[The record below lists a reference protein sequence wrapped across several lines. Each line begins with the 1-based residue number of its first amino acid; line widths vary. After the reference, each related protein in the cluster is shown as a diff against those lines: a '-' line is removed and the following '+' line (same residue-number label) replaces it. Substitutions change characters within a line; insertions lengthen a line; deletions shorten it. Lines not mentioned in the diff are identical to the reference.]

1 MKWTTSIKII
11 VTVLVVS
18 LSWYIYHLVSDD
30 TVVVEDYVNVT
41 DLRNTFKIEK
51 EFNEAMARLSD
62 KELQSAKVL
71 TRDGDAKAKIAL
83 TFDGLPR
90 EHTLV
95 RLLDV
100 LEKHDA
106 PAVFFAEGGFLS
118 RQVVA
123 EDTGRHDLA
132 AQVQLPLFVGPG
144 VFGDCFRGQVH
155 QHDLS
160 HVACVFGFHRH
171 PSFFSIIP

>member
-51 EFNEAMARLSD
+51 EFKEAMARLSD

-83 TFDGLPR
+83 TFD
-90 EHTLV
+90 
-95 RLLDV
+95 DI
-100 LEKHDA
+100 
-106 PAVFFAEGGFLS
+106 
-118 RQVVA
+118 
-123 EDTGRHDLA
+123 
-132 AQVQLPLFVGPG
+132 LF
-144 VFGDCFRGQVH
+144 
-155 QHDLS
+155 
-160 HVACVFGFHRH
+160 
-171 PSFFSIIP
+171 